1 VTLEVVSLAERPDL
15 TAAMWSMPSSWPRFM
30 LQDLVAEVLY
40 RRIAVD
46 FPEYQLLAL
55 DDGGELVGRVNTIPF
70 VWTGQDDDLP
80 DLGWDGVLQRGFR
93 DRERGEQ
100 ATAVSLLEAR
110 VVPDRQGRGLSAAL
124 LQAARAAVRRLGYE
138 DLFGPVRPTGKHLE
152 PHTPMHAYVTRTR
165 DDGLPE
171 DPWLRVHVRLGGRVV
186 RVCPV
191 SMTIPGTLAEWR
203 EWTGLPLDRSG
214 PAEVPG
220 ALVPVHVSA
229 EHDAAV
235 YVEPN
240 VWVHHRL

>member
-1 VTLEVVSLAERPDL
+1 MTLTVVPLAERPDL
-15 TAAMWSMPSSWPRFM
+15 ASAMWSMPSSWPRFM

-40 RRIAVD
+40 GRLGVD

-55 DDGGELVGRVNTIPF
+55 DDAGELVGRVNTVPF
-70 VWTGQDDDLP
+70 VWTGEDADLP

-93 DRERGEQ
+93 DHRRGERP
-100 ATAVSLLEAR
+100 TAVSLLEAR
-110 VVPDRQGRGLSAAL
+110 VVPDRQGRGLSTAL
-124 LQAARAAVRRLGYE
+124 LQAARAAVRDLGHT
-138 DLFGPVRPTGKHLE
+138 DLFGPVRPTEKHRE
-152 PHTPMHAYVTRTR
+152 PRTPMGEYVARTR
-165 DDGLPE
+165 DDGLPA
-171 DPWLRVHVRLGGRVV
+171 DPWLRVHVRLGARVV

-220 ALVPVHVSA
+220 ALVPVHVSL
-229 EHDAAV
+229 EHDVAV

>member
-1 VTLEVVSLAERPDL
+1 MTLTVVPLAERPDL
-15 TAAMWSMPSSWPRFM
+15 ASAMWSMPSSWPRFM

-40 RRIAVD
+40 GRLGVD

-55 DDGGELVGRVNTIPF
+55 DDAGELVGRVNTVPF
-70 VWTGQDDDLP
+70 VWTGEDDDLP

-93 DRERGEQ
+93 DRGRGERP
-100 ATAVSLLEAR
+100 TAVSLLEAR
-110 VVPDRQGRGLSAAL
+110 VVPDRQGRGLSTAL
-124 LQAARAAVRRLGYE
+124 LQAARAAVRDLGHT
-138 DLFGPVRPTGKHLE
+138 DLFGPVRPTEKHRE
-152 PHTPMHAYVTRTR
+152 PRTPMGEYVARTR
-165 DDGLPE
+165 DDGLPA
-171 DPWLRVHVRLGGRVV
+171 DPWLRVHVRLGARVV

-220 ALVPVHVSA
+220 ALVPVHVSL
-229 EHDAAV
+229 EHDVAV